1 MTSSP
6 TLSQKFTAEIIGT
19 AILVFIGAGS
29 VPLTVFLT
37 GSQPFGSAELST
49 ISFAFAFAIFAAV
62 YAVGHVSGAHINP
75 AVTIALLA
83 TKKIDA
89 KTAAYYIVA
98 QLIGAVVGA
107 VLTYLIMIGNDPA
120 KLGLGAVTYN
130 ASTSGA
136 IVAVIAEAI
145 GTAILVFTVFGAA
158 VDGRAPAGF
167 AGIIIGFIVYG
178 IIILVGPITGAALNP
193 ARQIGPEIV
202 QSLIGASTK
211 WEQIWVYIAGPILGG
226 LGGAFLYQF
235 VGHTAESNVPGP
247 AVAEAPHVEA
257 RGLDNAVS
265 N

>member
-1 MTSSP
+1 MSSP

-29 VPLTVFLT
+29 VPLTVFLK

-75 AVTIALLA
+75 AVTVALLA
-83 TKKIDA
+83 TRKIDA
-89 KTAAYYIVA
+89 RTAGFYIVA
-98 QLIGAVVGA
+98 QLIGAIVGS
-107 VLTYLIMIGNDPA
+107 VLTYIILIGNNPA
-120 KLGLGAVTYN
+120 ALGLGAVTFN
-130 ASTSGA
+130 ADTTGP
-136 IVAVIAEAI
+136 IIALLAEII

-193 ARQIGPEIV
+193 ARQIGPELV
-202 QSLIGASTK
+202 QSLIGAATK
-211 WEQIWVYIAGPILGG
+211 WEQIWVYVAGPIVGG
-226 LGGAFLYQF
+226 LAGAFLYQY
-235 VGHTAESNVPGP
+235 VGHTVTSDVPGP
-247 AVAEAPHVEA
+247 AVAETPHPEHA
-257 RGLDNAVS
+257 GA
-265 N
+265 

>member
-1 MTSSP
+1 MSSP
-6 TLSQKFTAEIIGT
+6 SLSQKFTAEIIGT

-83 TKKIDA
+83 TRKIDTR
-89 KTAAYYIVA
+89 TAGYYIVA
-98 QLIGAVVGA
+98 QLIGAIVGSL
-107 VLTYLIMIGNDPA
+107 LTYVILIGNDPA

-130 ASTSGA
+130 AGTTGP
-136 IVAVIAEAI
+136 IVALLAEII

-167 AGIIIGFIVYG
+167 AGIVIGFIVYG

-193 ARQIGPEIV
+193 AREIGPNLV
-202 QSLIGASTK
+202 QSLIGAATK
-211 WEQIWVYIAGPILGG
+211 WDQVWVYIAGPILGG
-226 LGGAFLYQF
+226 LAGAFLYQY
-235 VGHTAESNVPGP
+235 VGHTVTSDVPGP
-247 AVAEAPHVEA
+247 AVAEAPHVEHA
-257 RGLDNAVS
+257 GA
-265 N
+265 